1 MLYNLCL
8 HINDFQ
14 VASAVAVALV
24 FAIIFTVKEKRHER
38 KRA

>member
-8 HINDFQ
+8 HLNGPHL
-14 VASAVAVALV
+14 VSAIAAATV
-24 FAIIFTVKEKRHER
+24 FVFIFMVKEKRHER